1 MNAQLA
7 DELTQILQRGT
18 ITTVFQPIF
27 AIDRQQILGYEAL
40 SRGPQDS
47 ALSSP
52 SSLFSC
58 AMAANKLSE
67 LELLCRETAIKTFAL
82 LNLSGKLFLNVSPN
96 TLLDPDHPKG
106 QTLSLLKKYGLGAHQ
121 VVIELTEQDKVDDTN
136 LLLSA
141 VEHYR
146 ELGFSIAIDDLG
158 AGYSGLKQWSEIQ
171 PDIVKIDRYFI
182 DACDCSVVKREFLK
196 SISELAKATNTRVI
210 AEGIE
215 RPEELLLLSQLGINN
230 VQGFFLEK
238 PSAQPSLQFNSHP
251 FEDKIITRVLESE
264 QDLSMSIGWLATSQ
278 LAVSHRITC
287 KEAHKIFEKDK
298 AQVSVVAVD
307 DDNKPV
313 GMLYKEQLTEVF
325 ASHYGHALFDKK
337 AIGAVMDCQPFIV
350 DENEKLDSVSQ
361 QISDSD
367 VDIRRDIIVTRD
379 NLYMGVVPL
388 KHILKHMTEEKVRNA
403 QHANPLTML
412 PGNIAIND
420 AIEQRIYNQL
430 PFTLAYFD
438 LNHFKPFNDL
448 YGYAKG
454 DAIIKLV
461 AELLRE
467 QCHASNCFIGHIGGD
482 DFMVIFDDDN
492 ALPICQEVAKAFD
505 LLVCDYFNAEHIK
518 AKGYWSHDRQGRAC
532 FTPLLSIAIGLV
544 SPDVAHCQ
552 NAHQIAALAADA
564 KKEAKSRTG
573 SYVFECQ
580 RTQPAAPLYR
590 LDQYQA

>member
-1 MNAQLA
+1 MAG
-7 DELTQILQRGT
+7 ELTQILQRGT

-40 SRGPQDS
+40 SRGPNDS
-47 ALSSP
+47 ALCSP
-52 SSLFSC
+52 GALFSC
-58 AMAANKLSE
+58 ATTLNKLSE
-67 LELLCRETAIKTFAL
+67 LELLCRETAIKTFAV
-82 LNLSGKLFLNVSPN
+82 LNLRGKLFLNVSPN
-96 TLLDPDHPKG
+96 TLLDPEHPKG
-106 QTLSLLKKYGLGAHQ
+106 QTLSLLKKHGLGAHQ

-182 DACDCSVVKREFLK
+182 DECDCSVVKREFLK

-215 RPEELLLLSQLGINN
+215 RPEELHLLSKLGINN
-230 VQGFFLEK
+230 VQGFLLER
-238 PSAQPSLQFNSHP
+238 PSAQPSIEFNAHM
-251 FEDKIITRVLESE
+251 FEAKSMAKVLESE
-264 QDLSMSIGWLATSQ
+264 QDHSMSIGWLAISQ
-278 LAVSHRITC
+278 LAVSQRITC
-287 KEAHKIFEKDK
+287 KEAQKVFESDK
-298 AQVSVVAVD
+298 SLISVVAVD
-307 DDNKPV
+307 DDNKPI
-313 GMLYKEQLTEVF
+313 GMLYKEQLTEIF

-337 AIGAVMDCQPFIV
+337 AIGAVMDRQPFIV

-361 QISDSD
+361 RISDSD
-367 VDIRRDIIVTRD
+367 VDIRRDIIVTRETH
-379 NLYMGVVPL
+379 YIGVVPL

-420 AIEQRIYNQL
+420 AIEQRIYNQT

-454 DAIIKLV
+454 DAVIKLV
-461 AELLRE
+461 ADLLQE
-467 QCHASNCFIGHIGGD
+467 QCHASHCFLGHIGGD
-482 DFMVIFDDDN
+482 DFMVIFDDEN
-492 ALPICQEVAKAFD
+492 ALPICQKIASEFD
-505 LLVCDYFNAEHIK
+505 VLVCDYFNAEHIR
-518 AKGYWSHDRQGRAC
+518 AKGYWSHDRQGKAC

-564 KKEAKSRTG
+564 KKEAKSQTG

-590 LDQYQA
+590 LDHYQA

>member
-1 MNAQLA
+1 MAG
-7 DELTQILQRGT
+7 ELTQILQRGT

-40 SRGPQDS
+40 SRGPNDS
-47 ALSSP
+47 ALCSP
-52 SSLFSC
+52 GALFSC
-58 AMAANKLSE
+58 ATTLNKLSE
-67 LELLCRETAIKTFAL
+67 LELLCRETAIKTFAA
-82 LNLSGKLFLNVSPN
+82 LNLRGKLFLNVSPN
-96 TLLDPDHPKG
+96 TLLDPEHPKG
-106 QTLSLLKKYGLGAHQ
+106 QTLSLLKKHGLGAHQ

-182 DACDCSVVKREFLK
+182 DECDCSVVKREFLK

-215 RPEELLLLSQLGINN
+215 RPEELHLLSKLGINN
-230 VQGFFLEK
+230 VQGFLLER
-238 PSAQPSLQFNSHP
+238 PSAQPSIEFNAHM
-251 FEDKIITRVLESE
+251 FEAKSMAKVLESE
-264 QDLSMSIGWLATSQ
+264 QDHSMSIGWLAISQ
-278 LAVSHRITC
+278 LAVSQRITC
-287 KEAHKIFEKDK
+287 KEAQKVFESDK
-298 AQVSVVAVD
+298 SLISVVAVD
-307 DDNKPV
+307 DDNKPI
-313 GMLYKEQLTEVF
+313 GMLYKEQLTEIF

-337 AIGAVMDCQPFIV
+337 AIGAVMDRQPFIV

-361 QISDSD
+361 RISDSD
-367 VDIRRDIIVTRD
+367 VDIRRDIIVTRETH
-379 NLYMGVVPL
+379 YIGVVPL

-420 AIEQRIYNQL
+420 AIEQRIYNQT

-454 DAIIKLV
+454 DAVIKLV
-461 AELLRE
+461 ADLLQE
-467 QCHASNCFIGHIGGD
+467 QCHASHCFLGHIGGD
-482 DFMVIFDDDN
+482 DFMVIFDDEN
-492 ALPICQEVAKAFD
+492 ALPICQKIASEFD
-505 LLVCDYFNAEHIK
+505 VLVCDYFNAEHIR
-518 AKGYWSHDRQGRAC
+518 AKGYWSHDRQGKAC

-564 KKEAKSRTG
+564 KKEAKSQTG

-590 LDQYQA
+590 LDHYQA